1 MVAVRRTTLPPSIT
15 RAPDSARP
23 PNEPELRREDEAVM
37 ALIIADH
44 LGEERIL
51 LDLQGDSKVAV
62 LRELCHACF
71 TGQAGPTLEQ
81 ALDAMLEREALGSTG
96 IGHGVAIPHAK
107 VADLDEL
114 RIALGLSRKGVPFD
128 ANDDQPVRMLFM
140 IAAPLH
146 AESRHHLQVLAR
158 LARMVRA
165 PRFEREL
172 AALESPSDVLRFVR
186 NLELE
191 MFESPTH

>member
-1 MVAVRRTTLPPSIT
+1 
-15 RAPDSARP
+15 
-23 PNEPELRREDEAVM
+23 M

-71 TGQAGPTLEQ
+71 ASDSGPSFEQ

-107 VADLDEL
+107 VADLDDL

-128 ANDDQPVRMLFM
+128 ANDDQPVRLLFM

-146 AESRHHLQVLAR
+146 AESRYHLQVLAR

-165 PRFEREL
+165 PRFETEL
-172 AALESPSDVLRFVR
+172 VSLDSPSDIQRFIR
-186 NLELE
+186 DLELE
-191 MFESPTH
+191 MFENPPR